1 MQPSGKARVKPK
13 KSEENPPYKV
23 ARLKKRTEELIR
35 EMGDAYYMAS
45 QWSLIWRKFRK
56 HKLARVGGT
65 VLVLLYLGAIFCD
78 FVTPYG
84 INHRDKD
91 RIYSPPDRIHI
102 FEGGKLRWP
111 FVYMTVIEI
120 DSYTFAK
127 TYVEDK
133 AQRYPIKLF
142 FRGDKYRFYG
152 LFETDLHLFGVEAPA
167 YLHLFGTDHLGR
179 DLFSRVFNAARI
191 SLSIGLVGMAISFVA
206 GGLIGGIS
214 GYYGGTLDILIM
226 RVIEFMGHIPHLPLW
241 IALSAALPVD
251 WPVIRVYFG
260 ITIILSLIGWTG
272 VAGGVRARMLQIRDE
287 DFCLA
292 ARLAGASDLAVIVR
306 HMIPYFMGLW
316 IVRIT
321 LAIPGMILGETSLS
335 FLGIGMRPPAVS
347 WGVLLQN
354 AQNIRSVAL
363 YPWILIPGL
372 FVVIT
377 VLAFNFL
384 GDGLRDAADPYR

>member
-1 MQPSGKARVKPK
+1 
-13 KSEENPPYKV
+13 
-23 ARLKKRTEELIR
+23 
-35 EMGDAYYMAS
+35 
-45 QWSLIWRKFRK
+45 
-56 HKLARVGGT
+56 
-65 VLVLLYLGAIFCD
+65 
-78 FVTPYG
+78 
-84 INHRDKD
+84 
-91 RIYSPPDRIHI
+91 
-102 FEGGKLRWP
+102 
-111 FVYMTVIEI
+111 
-120 DSYTFAK
+120 
-127 TYVEDK
+127 
-133 AQRYPIKLF
+133 
-142 FRGDKYRFYG
+142 
-152 LFETDLHLFGVEAPA
+152 
-167 YLHLFGTDHLGR
+167 
-179 DLFSRVFNAARI
+179 
-191 SLSIGLVGMAISFVA
+191 
-206 GGLIGGIS
+206 
-214 GYYGGTLDILIM
+214 M

-292 ARLAGASDLAVIVR
+292 ARLAGASDLAIIVR

-372 FVVIT
+372 FVVVT

-384 GDGLRDAADPYR
+384 GDGLRDAADPYRQ